1 MSILH
6 ITQAVSYTHLYR
18 MMYTLTVHFTNTIH
32 IIIML
37 KCYVNNT
44 IFEQFFNKDIVYI
57 NEQKEKTMGD
67 NKLVRALGLKEA
79 DVYKR
84 QDCRSFRL

>member
-1 MSILH
+1 
-6 ITQAVSYTHLYR
+6 
-18 MMYTLTVHFTNTIH
+18 
-32 IIIML
+32 ML

-79 DVYKR
+79 ISMTIGTVVGVGLFTCGSAQIGSVIYIIL
-84 QDCRSFRL
+84 FIWYTYL